1 MGVMASRCRLTAL
14 HLLAACQL
22 MALSSGCSSST
33 VPLGSAFAQALTARA
48 LQTQHDVVLLQM
60 PLLLA
65 PPPCVALEPE
75 HGSDVLCTVPAG
87 TRLTVTKIEK
97 NWDFENGE
105 RWQFFGH
112 IELDPWTDRVVK
124 LDPRLFRM
132 RLSSDGTTF
141 LMPDERHVQPVGPD

>member
-1 MGVMASRCRLTAL
+1 MGVRAWRCRRTAL
-14 HLLAACQL
+14 HLLAAIPL

-33 VPLGSAFAQALTARA
+33 IPLGSAFAQALTARA
-48 LQTQHDVVLLQM
+48 LQTQHELVLLQK
-60 PLLLA
+60 PLILA
-65 PPPCVALEPE
+65 PPPYVALEPE

-97 NWDFENGE
+97 SWDFENGE

-112 IELDPWTDRVVK
+112 IGFDPWTDRLVR

-132 RLSSDGTTF
+132 RLSNDGTTF
-141 LMPDERHVQPVGPD
+141 LMPDERYVQPIGPD